1 MGGNSHP
8 CLPLLYLSSWSVLFV
23 QPLQHQLRCSGGD
36 TRNCNYYY
44 LFFLILLMRLISSSS
59 FFWNCCFHAI
69 VTILP
74 KCDVT

>member
-8 CLPLLYLSSWSVLFV
+8 SLPLLYLSSWSVLFV

-44 LFFLILLMRLISSSS
+44 LFFFNPTYETYIFIF
-59 FFWNCCFHAI
+59 FFWNCCSLAI